1 MGPILGM
8 FDFDIFG
15 HVAYVYCLF
24 VLFVLFVLARRI
36 VYSPFGL
43 SLRAIK
49 GNSLRASSIGISVN
63 ARLVAVYTLAAFY
76 AGVAG
81 ALLAQTTAFASLDV
95 FSFERSADLL
105 LVLIIGGT
113 GYLYGGLIG
122 AVIFKLMQDWIANL
136 TPQYWQFWIGLV
148 LVLIVLVGR
157 DRVGVVDRWR
167 ARSRCRH
174 AAPVH
179 GGQRCGPG
187 APGQGALTMAAVLE
201 TVGLEK
207 HFGGLTAVAG
217 LSLKIEKGARHA
229 LIGPNGAGKTTVI
242 NLLTG
247 VLRPSSG
254 RILLEGAD
262 ITSLE
267 SYRRVRR
274 GLART
279 FQINQLFPD
288 LTPLETIG
296 LAISERMGLGAQWWR
311 VVGSSP
317 AVVAEIVELLE
328 RFHLTDAMYER
339 TGNLPY
345 GKQRLLEIA
354 LAIACR
360 PRVLLLD
367 EPAAGVPDD
376 ERHEILAT
384 VAALP
389 ADVTVLLIE
398 HDMDIVFSFA
408 DRISVLVNGALFVD
422 GPPDEVARDPR
433 VKAVYL
439 GESLDA

>member
-1 MGPILGM
+1 MP
-8 FDFDIFG
+8 
-15 HVAYVYCLF
+15 VALET
-24 VLFVLFVLARRI
+24 
-36 VYSPFGL
+36 SGL
-43 SLRAIK
+43 SR
-49 GNSLRASSIGISVN
+49 
-63 ARLVAVYTLAAFY
+63 
-76 AGVAG
+76 
-81 ALLAQTTAFASLDV
+81 
-95 FSFERSADLL
+95 
-105 LVLIIGGT
+105 
-113 GYLYGGLIG
+113 
-122 AVIFKLMQDWIANL
+122 
-136 TPQYWQFWIGLV
+136 
-148 LVLIVLVGR
+148 
-157 DRVGVVDRWR
+157 
-167 ARSRCRH
+167 
-174 AAPVH
+174 
-179 GGQRCGPG
+179 
-187 APGQGALTMAAVLE
+187 
-201 TVGLEK
+201 
-207 HFGGLTAVAG
+207 HFGGLTAVND
-217 LSLKIEKGARHA
+217 LTLRIEKGARHA

-247 VLRPSSG
+247 VLRPSAG

-262 ITSLE
+262 ITSLD
-267 SYRRVRR
+267 SHNRVRR

-279 FQINQLFPD
+279 FQINQLFLD
-288 LTPLETIG
+288 LTPVETIG
-296 LAISERMGLGAQWWR
+296 LAISERMRSGGQWWR
-311 VVGSSP
+311 RVGTSP
-317 AVVAEIVELLE
+317 AVVEEIVEILG
-328 RFHLTDAMYER
+328 RFHLIDVMHER

-367 EPAAGVPDD
+367 EPAAGVPED